1 MAASAGEIVI
11 TTKLN
16 TAPLKAG
23 LKDVQKTASTAA
35 ETTGKTVQ
43 QKVAGSVKLISK
55 SVKTL
60 KNTVG
65 KVVDNVSNK
74 MDSVIKN
81 VAQKSAAAVT
91 ASVSAVVTGAVK
103 CFSDYEQLA
112 GGVDKLFDKAAA
124 SVKRNADAAF
134 QTAGMSAN
142 QYMEMVTNFSAS
154 LITGLGGDTT
164 KAAKVA
170 DIAIR
175 DMADNV
181 NTFGTSMSEVEYAY
195 KGFSKQNYTM
205 LDNLKL
211 GYGGTAAE
219 MARLVNDSGV
229 MGKKFKASAK
239 NINKVSFDKLIEA
252 VHVIQVRMKIAGT
265 TSREA
270 AGTLEG
276 SFNSMKA
283 SAQNF
288 LTALGNGKDV
298 DGAFQKMVDSA
309 QTWLGN
315 LIPVVK
321 RVVDNIIKM
330 LDEKFPQFM
339 KPAREAVDFVLKN
352 KDTIIQALVAVGGA
366 LAAIRVTKFA
376 TDILGVMVGA
386 FQATKAI
393 FGLTWGILKLGAALV
408 CNPIGG
414 TIAIIAMVV
423 AAVVA
428 LYLKCDWFR
437 NFINGAVQAIVS
449 FVSSAA
455 DTIVGIF
462 NSIVGFL
469 KPPFDTIVAI
479 ASATINGII
488 TVVGPI
494 VGFIVTMVQGIIN
507 TVTPIIQMAISIVSN
522 VIAAIQAVLTPVVG
536 IVSGIVMV
544 VIGVISPIVGFIAGL
559 IGQIIQFIAPTI
571 KFISDVVAAIFKI
584 LTPIAD
590 WIFKNVLTP
599 ISKFIRDVVSPIV
612 GFIAGI
618 LKAIGDCIVPFLKVT
633 YAVIAGSI
641 GLIFKLLETIA
652 GWVWK
657 YVLKPISDAVK
668 AVVVPICKFVADA
681 VKTIFGTL
689 FVIAKWVWDNV
700 LWPVSKAFN
709 DTIGTVIKVVG
720 GFVGEVFYKLGK
732 IAGWIWKNVIKPVGD
747 FFGRLWDGI
756 CQGLKGMADT
766 IGRVFK
772 TIMNVIKTPI
782 NAIID
787 AINFVIDGINDIRV
801 PDWVPFIGGQSADL
815 PRIPRLAKGGF
826 VAGAGT
832 ATSDSIPAM
841 LSNGEY
847 VINARAVDLIGR
859 DTLDNLNAGKTEP
872 AYRGGGSSTV
882 NNFFQFDRKNN
893 SRWQYEQITRGAM

>member
-1 MAASAGEIVI
+1 MAASAGEVVI
-11 TTKLN
+11 TTRLD
-16 TAPLKAG
+16 TRPVKAG
-23 LKDVQKTASTAA
+23 FKEMQKTASTAA
-35 ETTGKTVQ
+35 EATGKTVQ
-43 QKVAGSVKLISK
+43 QKVTESVKLISK

-60 KNTVG
+60 HNTVG
-65 KVVDNVSNK
+65 KVVDGISNK
-74 MDSVIKN
+74 MDGVVKN

-154 LITGLGGDTT
+154 LIAGLGGDTA
-164 KAAKVA
+164 KASKVA
-170 DIAIR
+170 DVAIR
-175 DMADNV
+175 DMADNA
-181 NTFGTSMSEVEYAY
+181 NTFGTSMSEIEYAY

-229 MGKKFKASAK
+229 MGKKFKATTK
-239 NINKVSFDKLIEA
+239 NINKISFDKLIEA
-252 VHVIQVRMKIAGT
+252 VHVIQVRMKVAGT

-352 KDTIIQALVAVGGA
+352 KDTIIQALIGVAGA

-376 TDILGVMVGA
+376 TDVLGVVGGA
-386 FQATKAI
+386 LSATKAI
-393 FGLTWGILKLGAALV
+393 FGLTWGILKLGAALI
-408 CNPIGG
+408 CNPIGI
-414 TIAIIAMVV
+414 TITIIAGII
-423 AAVVA
+423 AAVTA

-455 DTIVGIF
+455 TTIVGIF

-479 ASATINGII
+479 VSATISAIM

-507 TVTPIIQMAISIVSN
+507 TVTPIIQMAISIVGN
-522 VIAAIQAVLTPVVG
+522 VITAIQAVLMPVVG

-559 IGQIIQFIAPTI
+559 IGKIIQCIAPTI
-571 KFISDVVAAIFKI
+571 KFIGDVVAAIFNI

-618 LKAIGDCIVPFLKVT
+618 IKAIGDCIVPFIKVT

-641 GLIFKLLETIA
+641 GMIYKLLEVIA
-652 GWVWK
+652 KWVWD

-689 FVIAKWVWDNV
+689 WVIAKWVWDNV

-747 FFGRLWDGI
+747 FFGGLWDGI

-859 DTLDNLNAGKTEP
+859 DTLDNLNSGKTEP
-872 AYRGGGSSTV
+872 TSRGGGNSTV